1 VYTKVY
7 MTQRFTWSEAKRQ
20 RILAERGF
28 DLLRAARI
36 FRGPV
41 MVTEDV
47 RHDYRETRYIA
58 LGVTE
63 GESFTVVFTPRQD
76 QRRQDPQTGEDVLHL
91 VTAWRMGRRAR
102 RRYQQRHPR

>member
-7 MTQRFTWSEAKRQ
+7 MTQSLTWSEAKRR

-41 MVTEDV
+41 VITEDV
-47 RHDYRETRYIA
+47 RHDYGETRYIA

-63 GESFTVVFTPRQD
+63 GEYFTVVVTPRQD
-76 QRRQDPQTGEDVLHL
+76 P
-91 VTAWRMGRRAR
+91 
-102 RRYQQRHPR
+102 

>member
-1 VYTKVY
+1 MYTKVY
-7 MTQRFTWSEAKRQ
+7 MTQSLTWSEAKRR

-41 MVTEDV
+41 VITEDV
-47 RHDYRETRYIA
+47 RHDYGETRYIA

-63 GESFTVVFTPRQD
+63 GEYFTVVVTPRQD
-76 QRRQDPQTGEDVLHL
+76 P
-91 VTAWRMGRRAR
+91 
-102 RRYQQRHPR
+102 

>member
-1 VYTKVY
+1 

-36 FRGPV
+36 VRVPV

-47 RHDYRETRYIA
+47 RHDYGETRYIA

-63 GESFTVVFTPRQD
+63 GEFFTVVFTP
-76 QRRQDPQTGEDVLHL
+76 RQDPQTGEDVLHL

>member
-1 VYTKVY
+1 MKK
-7 MTQRFTWSEAKRQ
+7 RLTWSEAKRR
-20 RILAERGF
+20 RIIAERGF

-41 MVTEDV
+41 IVTKDV
-47 RHDYRETRYIA
+47 RHDYGETRYIT

-63 GESFTVVFTPRQD
+63 GEYFTVVFTP
-76 QRRQDPQTGEDVLHL
+76 RQDPQTGEDVLHL

-102 RRYQQRHPR
+102 RRYQERNPR

>member
-1 VYTKVY
+1 
-7 MTQRFTWSEAKRQ
+7 MTQSLTWSEAKRR

-41 MVTEDV
+41 VITEDV
-47 RHDYRETRYIA
+47 RHDYGETRYIA

-63 GESFTVVFTPRQD
+63 GEYFTVVVTPRQD
-76 QRRQDPQTGEDVLHL
+76 P
-91 VTAWRMGRRAR
+91 
-102 RRYQQRHPR
+102 